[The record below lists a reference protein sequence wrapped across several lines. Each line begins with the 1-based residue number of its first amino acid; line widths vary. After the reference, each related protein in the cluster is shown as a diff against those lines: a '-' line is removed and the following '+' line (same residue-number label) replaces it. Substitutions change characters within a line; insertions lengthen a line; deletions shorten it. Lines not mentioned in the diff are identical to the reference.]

1 MKIIFINLNLII
13 ILRRISIYSLLTLLT
28 GLASCNKG
36 GVTPQKGQNLVLTAG
51 QLQQVTASNAFT
63 LKLFKNLDSANTSN
77 ANLFAS
83 PLSISFALGMTN
95 NGSNGQTLTA
105 INNTLNFNGFTLNQ
119 VNSYFHTLITDLPLL
134 DPNSTL
140 KIVNSIWYRN
150 DLSVLPQFIQTN
162 STNYNAKIQSLDF
175 NNPSSLTTINNWVL
189 TQTNGAIPSII
200 GQISPD
206 DRMYLI
212 NAIYFKSTWNEKFD
226 ALKTA
231 KRTFY
236 LTNNSTVQTDFM
248 DGTIDFKRYDDN
260 DANVFELPY
269 INNKYSMVIIMP
281 AGSKTVQQLAPTI
294 DSVKWKTWMAGLV
307 PSKAELKLP
316 KFKFSYNINLNNA
329 LSSLGMSIAF
339 SKNAD
344 FSLISPN
351 ANLQIS
357 QVLHKA
363 FVDVDES
370 GTTAAAVTAVIIGA
384 TAVYNPPPTVIDH
397 PFIFVIQE
405 MSSGLILFAG
415 TVNNPLL
422 ASN

>member
-119 VNSYFHTLITDLPLL
+119 VNSYLHTLIIDLPLL

-397 PFIFVIQE
+397 PFIFVIRE

-415 TVNNPLL
+415 TVNNPLF

>member
-63 LKLFKNLDSANTSN
+63 LKLFKNLDSANTGN

-150 DLSVLPQFIQTN
+150 DLSVLSQFIQTN

-397 PFIFVIQE
+397 PFIFVIRE

-415 TVNNPLL
+415 TVNNPLF